1 MRVGAYY
8 RQGSRMVAIKLTI
21 SSFYARASQ
30 RLCSGQPAHRM
41 LRKLSQTKLPGW
53 LVRLLTAYS
62 VRTRIVV
69 LALIP
74 VVGFFANGV
83 TYMAGERDVGTAFD
97 TVRRSNALADASRD
111 FKSAIATMRI
121 TLKDFTATPSEQL

>member
-1 MRVGAYY
+1 MREHPGA
-8 RQGSRMVAIKLTI
+8 SV
-21 SSFYARASQ
+21 
-30 RLCSGQPAHRM
+30 SGQAVHRM

-53 LVRLLTAYS
+53 VVRLLTAYS

-121 TLKDFTATPSEQL
+121 TLKDFT